1 MQVHYLVFFGFIT
14 LFIPSSINSLTNIL
28 KIKNNISKKD
38 TSKTKFFMR
47 HYPKEF
53 TIKVNGKTVPSHE
66 ATEITIPDKKFNI
79 QYSYV
84 WQAPW
89 GNITGTKQVNF
100 QLIDTDTKEI
110 ELDFSSWDDEYR
122 IKATG
127 AKPTGVKVIESSG
140 SREKPKKKKV
150 KRKKH
155 VFNTANKSL
164 IPSIPYNSNKP
175 LA

>member
-14 LFIPSSINSLTNIL
+14 LFIPSSINSLTNTL

-53 TIKVNGKTVPSHE
+53 NIKVNGKAVPYNQ
-66 ATEITIPDKKFNI
+66 EIEINTPNKEFNV

-100 QLIDTDTKEI
+100 HLTDKNIKEI

-127 AKPTGVKVIESSG
+127 AKPIGVKVIESSG
-140 SREKPKKKKV
+140 SRKKPKKKQ
-150 KRKKH
+150 KRKKTH
-155 VFNTANKSL
+155 S
-164 IPSIPYNSNKP
+164 
-175 LA
+175 